1 MYIPKTFEVTDSSTL
16 HEFIETYSFG
26 TLVTVAGEQ
35 PIATRLPLILDRH
48 AANRVRCSATLL
60 GPTRNGVPLTL
71 IGNAW

>member
-35 PIATRLPLILDRH
+35 PIATRLPLILDRTSGRPRDV
-48 AANRVRCSATLL
+48 ARPRRARQSAMAL
-60 GPTRNGVPLTL
+60 V
-71 IGNAW
+71 